1 MAIYIENTCMETNR
15 DDYFGFIADL
25 AFLWLVLL
33 YWVDLKWQPYLK
45 DCVVL
50 RKKIDPFL

>member
-1 MAIYIENTCMETNR
+1 MAIYIENTGMETNR

-33 YWVDLKWQPYLK
+33 YWVD
-45 DCVVL
+45 
-50 RKKIDPFL
+50 